1 MEVKTIIEYKDLVL
15 NKKVSRGANL
25 INTYKKNKKEL
36 TNERIDALLEG
47 NQSSKNK
54 PIVEVKIDDMDE
66 VGGTNGGVTPTGTI
80 EINENGM
87 HNVAN
92 FEYAEVNVESS
103 GGGTYAPYHISFYG
117 CQAEDLE
124 YELANLDTSYL
135 TYCGYMFAEMPML
148 MKLDLSNFDVSG
160 KMIDFMF
167 LNSYMLETVIL
178 NGSWLDVG
186 DGNFFDE
193 SQLARH
199 IFEGTPIAE
208 GNGYIY
214 VPDELVNSFKE
225 HELFSDYADNI
236 RPKSEM

>member
-1 MEVKTIIEYKDLVL
+1 MSVASEIT
-15 NKKVSRGANL
+15 R
-25 INTYKKNKKEL
+25 INTNIANAYTK
-36 TNERIDALLEG
+36 ALEKG
-47 NQSSKNK
+47 A
-54 PIVEVKIDDMDE
+54 
-66 VGGTNGGVTPTGTI
+66 TAPTKQNSENLASCI
-80 EINENGM
+80 ESIT
-87 HNVAN
+87 
-92 FEYAEVNVESS
+92 
-103 GGGTYAPYHISFYG
+103 GGGGGGSTYAPYHISFYG

-135 TYCGYMFAEMPML
+135 TYCGYMFSEMPML

-186 DGNFFDE
+186 DGNFFDA

-214 VPDELVNSFKE
+214 VPDELVGDFQTNDILGEYSE
-225 HELFSDYADNI
+225 QI
-236 RPKSEM
+236 RPLSEYGG